1 MEMSLQRMTLGAAL
15 VAASLV
21 LACSDTDGSKITA
34 RSAQESGVPAAADRS
49 DGRGHRGHDMK
60 HDDQLNWGP
69 APPIFP
75 AGAQFAVVQGDPS
88 VAGQIFTVRLRFP
101 NGYVLPPHRHPTDEH
116 VTVLH
121 GTFLVGLGEDFKK
134 SALIP
139 LGEDGFITAPANM
152 AHFASA
158 RGMTEVQVH
167 AIGPF
172 QMTYVHPSDDPT
184 K

>member
-1 MEMSLQRMTLGAAL
+1 MLQRLSFGAAL
-15 VAASLV
+15 IATFT
-21 LACSDTDGSKITA
+21 LACSADETSRITA
-34 RSAQESGVPAAADRS
+34 ERPKTASAAENLSTGS
-49 DGRGHRGHDMK
+49 SHDMGRDK
-60 HDDQLNWGP
+60 EIQWGP

-116 VTVLH
+116 ITVLR
-121 GTFLVGLGEDFKK
+121 GTFLLGFGEDF
-134 SALIP
+134 SQDGLVPHPA
-139 LGEDGFITAPANM
+139 DGFVTAGANM

-158 RGMTEVQVH
+158 RGVTEVQVH

-172 QMTYVHPSDDPT
+172 QLTYVHPEDDPT
-184 K
+184 QTK